1 MSGFF
6 PLNSPLPL
14 MLRTQQVPGAG
25 VRGAIN
31 GGWFTPYSRQR
42 LVNDPTGTFT
52 LTLTNVVIGSLWEVE
67 IVSLPGAWVKSGIAA
82 SAAVVITL
90 NSYTSGHAYNSLR
103 VKVRNSTT
111 APYYQALETQVTAVN
126 GAASIFI
133 NQIRDDI

>member
-1 MSGFF
+1 
-6 PLNSPLPL
+6 
-14 MLRTQQVPGAG
+14 MLRTQQVPAAG

-31 GGWFTPYSRQR
+31 SGWFAPYSRQR

-67 IVSLPGAWVKSGIAA
+67 ISSLPGAWIKSGIAA
-82 SAAVVITL
+82 SATVVITL
-90 NSYTSGHAYNSLR
+90 SSYTIGHAYNSLR
-103 VKVRNSTT
+103 VKVRNSTA